1 MNTAVINIKIEP
13 IIKRKAQ
20 RIAEEL
26 GFSLSSLIN
35 AYLRQLIRTKAV
47 IFTAKEKPTNYL
59 LQALKSSREDIKKGR
74 VVSFEKADEALRY
87 LDNLIANEQKS
98 QKN

>member
-47 IFTAKEKPTNYL
+47 IFTAKEKPTSYL
-59 LQALKSSREDIKKGR
+59 LQALKSSREDIKKGQ
-74 VVSFEKADEALRY
+74 VVSFGKADEALKY
-87 LDNLIANEQKS
+87 LDGLIVDEQKS